1 MAVGVALCTLPFLE
15 LLHPPFLPSWNG
27 ESGMGNWKWELHSD
41 GVIEECILR
50 LYGSDIAT

>member
-1 MAVGVALCTLPFLE
+1 MAVGVTLCTLPFLE

-41 GVIEECILR
+41 GVIEGW
-50 LYGSDIAT
+50 LYSSDIAT